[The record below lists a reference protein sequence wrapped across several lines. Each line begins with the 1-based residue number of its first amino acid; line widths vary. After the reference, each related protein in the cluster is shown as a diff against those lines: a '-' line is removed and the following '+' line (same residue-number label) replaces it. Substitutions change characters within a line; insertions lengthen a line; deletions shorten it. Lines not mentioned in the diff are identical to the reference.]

1 MVRVEG
7 CWVGCRA
14 SIPSSCHHE
23 DKWQGDL
30 SSTLMPSVWLTHNSA
45 TRASSTVLTQQGEE
59 PTLLGAVPAIGG
71 EGHGGRG
78 LAFVAFLKWG
88 RRCKLNAD
96 VANLGIFSTQTLLL
110 LPGSSTLPPFTDY
123 VTSNGKK

>member
-1 MVRVEG
+1 MRA
-7 CWVGCRA
+7 VGWGA
-14 SIPSSCHHE
+14 EHLSLAHVTMKTSGKVISLLHSCLLC
-23 DKWQGDL
+23 G
-30 SSTLMPSVWLTHNSA
+30 SPTTLQPWPA
-45 TRASSTVLTQQGEE
+45 TVLTQQGEE

-71 EGHGGRG
+71 EGQGGRG

-123 VTSNGKK
+123 VTSNGKQ